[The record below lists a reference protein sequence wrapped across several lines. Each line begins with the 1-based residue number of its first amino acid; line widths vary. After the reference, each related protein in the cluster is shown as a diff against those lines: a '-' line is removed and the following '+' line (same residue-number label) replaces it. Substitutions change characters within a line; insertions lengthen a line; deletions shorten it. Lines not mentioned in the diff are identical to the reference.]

1 MNSQASIDLKMTP
14 EHLMLKPSEIR
25 ERQPIHDIAI
35 VWNGQTAID
44 NMGAELIKNS
54 PSAKRI
60 YKHASQILEV
70 PISSLTLPEGL
81 NHTTDDVQFAN
92 VAYDMAYYEAL
103 KEEYPEYVEK
113 ITALGGH
120 SFGELMAYFESGAFG
135 TLENFLY
142 FLKGRAPA
150 MQRFNEEHPG
160 ALFTV
165 FTRRSKTEDEKLEK
179 QEALQDLATVLR
191 EKFGIEIATYSS
203 KNRLLFGGAT
213 DRVKEALQHVGTLR
227 KHLAGQL
234 VNENGAWHVSY
245 VKALEDEIR
254 NIIEEL
260 PGGIQDPQIP
270 VVTATLEKPKFV
282 TKAEEVEE
290 AIVRL
295 VANPVYGT
303 ALDQFLRNEQGFDV
317 IQIGEAPIIASNSAD
332 DDSEVELE
340 KITHRGRNTAVIGS
354 AAAGALVLGWY
365 VKKKR
370 S

>member
-1 MNSQASIDLKMTP
+1 MTP
-14 EHLMLKPSEIR
+14 EHIMLRPSEIK

-44 NMGAELIKNS
+44 NMGAELIKDS
-54 PSAKRI
+54 PAARRI
-60 YKHASQILEV
+60 YGHASQILEV
-70 PISSLTLPEGL
+70 PTTALTLSEGS
-81 NHTTDDVQFAN
+81 NPTTDDVQFAN
-92 VAYDMAYYEAL
+92 VAYDMAYFEAL
-103 KEEYPEYVEK
+103 KEEYPEFAEK

-120 SFGELMAYFESGAFG
+120 SFGELMAYYESGAFG

-150 MQRFNEEHPG
+150 MQRFNERHPG

-165 FTRRSKTEDEKLEK
+165 FTRRSKTEEEKLEK

-213 DRVKEALQHVGTLR
+213 DLVREALQHVGTFR

-245 VKALEDEIR
+245 VKDLEGEIR
-254 NIIEEL
+254 NILEEL

-270 VVTATLEKPKFV
+270 VVTATLEEPKFV
-282 TKAEEVEE
+282 MKAAEVKE

-295 VANPVYGT
+295 VAHPVYGT
-303 ALDQFLRNEQGFDV
+303 ALDQFLRYEQGFDI

-340 KITHRGRNTAVIGS
+340 KISHKGRNTAIVGS

-370 S
+370 